1 LDKSTHPNAL
11 PAAISERVKSSL
23 LTIDGWAQT
32 GLGIDAKYGVESPQE
47 YWSLATLWVEIG
59 TEWFEGASAAELA
72 VKYEMFEGNL
82 MRGLLKLANILN
94 EWINLA
100 TYSADVAM
108 LDRLRDAPFVLLRD
122 IAKPES
128 LYLRL

>member
-1 LDKSTHPNAL
+1 M
-11 PAAISERVKSSL
+11 
-23 LTIDGWAQT
+23 
-32 GLGIDAKYGVESPQE
+32 
-47 YWSLATLWVEIG
+47 EIG

-82 MRGLLKLANILN
+82 MRGLLKLGNILN

-100 TYSADVAM
+100 TYTADVAM
-108 LDRLRDAPFVLLRD
+108 LDRLRDAPPQLLRD
-122 IAKPES
+122 IAQPES